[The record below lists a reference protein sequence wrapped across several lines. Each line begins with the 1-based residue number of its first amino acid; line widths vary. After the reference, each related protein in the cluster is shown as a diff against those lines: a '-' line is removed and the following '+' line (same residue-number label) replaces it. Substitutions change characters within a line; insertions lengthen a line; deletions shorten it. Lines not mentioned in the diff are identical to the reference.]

1 MFKRSH
7 YYRKYFRNCFAGS
20 NSKTTDIQNFIKFSS
35 YSGYGRSSSFSN
47 IQQQNHLDNDIPAR
61 YSLIGIISLTKVELS
76 RSGNFSRLLS
86 KVI

>member
-20 NSKTTDIQNFIKFSS
+20 NSKTTDIQKFSS
-35 YSGYGRSSSFSN
+35 YSGYERSSSFSN

-76 RSGNFSRLLS
+76 SSGNFSRFLS
-86 KVI
+86 KAI